1 MHRPP
6 PAASSPPLPA
16 VEPDRQAWHAR
27 PVPAVVAALDTDPAR
42 GLAGDE
48 AAGRLARH
56 GRNALAAA
64 AREPWWGEVREA
76 LTEPL
81 VLLLLAVAVLYAVLG
96 ELGDAVTIFLVILAV
111 SGVEIANETRAKR
124 AIASLRDLSAPT
136 ATVVR
141 DGAARDLPV
150 AEVVPGDLVLLE
162 AGRRVPADLRLVAT
176 EALRVDEASLTG
188 ESVPVLKAPD
198 RPVPTDAALGDR
210 TNLAFAGTV
219 VTAGKGRGVV
229 VATGPGTELGRIAD
243 LAETAREPRT
253 PLQQHLRQLSR
264 WLVWVALGFSA
275 LVPLLGVLVAR
286 RPFQEMLLTG
296 LTLAFATIPE
306 ELPILITII
315 LGLGAYRLAR
325 RRAIVRRLQAA
336 ETLGSVSVVAT
347 DKTGTLTANRMH
359 VAALFA
365 DGAVRD
371 PLAWG
376 GTGTGRRGSSATR
389 PRPRCSPPRA
399 TPASTP
405 SRCVPPARSW
415 RNIPSTT
422 PASGSRCSIG
432 GRANA
437 GWR

>member
-1 MHRPP
+1 MPRHTRPKR
-6 PAASSPPLPA
+6 SSPPLA
-16 VEPDRQAWHAR
+16 VTPDQLDWHAR
-27 PVPAVVAALDTDPAR
+27 PAAVVVAALDTDPAR

-64 AREPWWGEVREA
+64 EREPWWAEVREA

-111 SGVEIANETRAKR
+111 SGVEIANEARAKR

-210 TNLAFAGTV
+210 TNLAFAGTL

-229 VATGPGTELGRIAD
+229 V
-243 LAETAREPRT
+243 
-253 PLQQHLRQLSR
+253 
-264 WLVWVALGFSA
+264 
-275 LVPLLGVLVAR
+275 
-286 RPFQEMLLTG
+286 RP
-296 LTLAFATIPE
+296 
-306 ELPILITII
+306 
-315 LGLGAYRLAR
+315 R
-325 RRAIVRRLQAA
+325 RRCVLPSPCWR
-336 ETLGSVSVVAT
+336 T
-347 DKTGTLTANRMH
+347 
-359 VAALFA
+359 
-365 DGAVRD
+365 GAVCK
-371 PLAWG
+371 G
-376 GTGTGRRGSSATR
+376 GEYAAVPALRRG
-389 PRPRCSPPRA
+389 
-399 TPASTP
+399 
-405 SRCVPPARSW
+405 
-415 RNIPSTT
+415 
-422 PASGSRCSIG
+422 
-432 GRANA
+432 
-437 GWR
+437 